1 MYSASHNS
9 VCLEFHILT
18 VLYAGGSSVNLQ
30 REIDSVKSGI
40 LKAAD
45 GTETF
50 YKWPA
55 LITAHAIP
63 GTEAEDTPC
72 ACPELRFIT
81 GKHSCCRLTPSAGGS
96 CESVLS
102 TLPVE
107 C

>member
-18 VLYAGGSSVNLQ
+18 VLYAGGSSVYLQ

-63 GTEAEDTPC
+63 GTRGRRHTLCLPRTQVHHWEAQ
-72 ACPELRFIT
+72 L
-81 GKHSCCRLTPSAGGS
+81 L
-96 CESVLS
+96 
-102 TLPVE
+102 
-107 C
+107 

>member
-50 YKWPA
+50 YVACLDHCTRHPWYPRQKTRLVLA
-55 LITAHAIP
+55 QNSGSSLGSTAAV
-63 GTEAEDTPC
+63 D
-72 ACPELRFIT
+72 
-81 GKHSCCRLTPSAGGS
+81 
-96 CESVLS
+96 
-102 TLPVE
+102 
-107 C
+107 